1 MKTKEENKSYASI
14 HFHGQFRPIHSESD
28 SVENAVTQLL
38 VKLKCEKMKS
48 KLKEIHRDF
57 KQSRK
62 AGIGIVSVS
71 SSHGSISVS
80 LADYPRDNWLDSLT
94 IEFPNHPLIQY

>member
-1 MKTKEENKSYASI
+1 MQTIEQNKSYASI
-14 HFHGQFRPIHSESD
+14 QFHGKFRPIHSESD
-28 SVENAVTQLL
+28 SVDGAVKNLL
-38 VKLKCEKMKS
+38 GKLKCEEMKS
-48 KLKEIHRDF
+48 KLKEVHRDF

-71 SSHGSISVS
+71 SSHGYVSVS

-94 IEFPNHPLIQY
+94 VEFPSHPLIEY